1 MRYTAQPGSHRSPRP
16 GTHTAR
22 TLRRASAR
30 RWRGAHQR
38 CLADLEVAPRL
49 LADRHAL
56 RWCWPSVPAAAPLE
70 PPRRAAPRRW
80 RHASSTACRQAAPCR
95 SAVGRQH
102 TSERARDLVLPAYM
116 RMHMQRGQRTTC
128 WQLNMT
134 WDRAE
139 ACATRECLGERARA
153 GWAGTIA
160 PHRHSRRSSMPACM
174 KDSGREKARARFT
187 AHGSRVRDAPSCEVP
202 SDGAGRCCG
211 CMKALRV

>member
-1 MRYTAQPGSHRSPRP
+1 MPRFLASLQSTIFDQQKSEKKKRGVAGAPSGSAARGRQRA
-16 GTHTAR
+16 HT
-22 TLRRASAR
+22 
-30 RWRGAHQR
+30 
-38 CLADLEVAPRL
+38 C
-49 LADRHAL
+49 
-56 RWCWPSVPAAAPLE
+56 AAAPLE

-95 SAVGRQH
+95 STVARQH